1 MYTVKDLLI
10 VCLVVAGATSCSSAK
25 RSTTAAKPAGAPA
38 SRSSSPR
45 FIEHISINN
54 NGSATYNSTS
64 QRSNFPSGDAAVAGS
79 TVEMSVPLQFKY
91 AILLDVPVE
100 TINDAKMFDFIE
112 SWYGAKYRYG
122 GNEKSGV
129 DCSGFS
135 KIFVSEIYNINVPR
149 TSATQFEQSKRISKD
164 ELQEGDL
171 VFFRTSGRRRGIS
184 HVGIYLRNNKFVHA
198 STSLGVTINDLDD
211 AYYLSTYAGAGRI
224 R

>member
-1 MYTVKDLLI
+1 MYTVKNLLF
-10 VCLVVAGATSCSSAK
+10 VSLVVAAATSCSSAK
-25 RSTTAAKPAGAPA
+25 KSTVNKPASPPA
-38 SRSSSPR
+38 SRNSSPR
-45 FIEHISINN
+45 FLENISINN
-54 NGSATYNSTS
+54 NGASSYHTS
-64 QRSNFPSGDAAVAGS
+64 SSPLSFPSGGRSVNS

-100 TINDAKMFDFIE
+100 TISDAKMFDFIE
-112 SWYGAKYRYG
+112 SWYGTRYRYG
-122 GNEKSGV
+122 GNDQSGV

-135 KIFVSEIYNINVPR
+135 KIFLSALYNLNVPR
-149 TSATQFEQSKRISKD
+149 TAATQFEQTRRISKQ

-171 VFFRTSGRRRGIS
+171 VFFRTNGRRRGIS
-184 HVGIYLRNNKFVHA
+184 HVGVYLRNNKFVHA